1 MIIKSYASNLQMEM
15 ISCECFNWEQLLFSE
30 SNFMG
35 QLQMSSVHHREETV
49 AL

>member
-35 QLQMSSVHHREETV
+35 QLQMSSGHHREENV
-49 AL
+49 DL